1 MTGVVTGAGPAD
13 RAPVEEIRR
22 LIATVYASFADGDV
36 HDIESC
42 LDDAATIWDVFTTD
56 LIVGR
61 AQRDDFHA
69 RDRAQMRARGP
80 LHLEVGTALVDVC
93 GDVAWARYVVDFR
106 YDPPGAAH
114 GRVRVTDVLVRRGER
129 WRIVHH
135 HEGLAPSGPPS

>member
-1 MTGVVTGAGPAD
+1 MAD
-13 RAPVEEIRR
+13 RGGRAAVEEIQR

-36 HDIESC
+36 RGIESC
-42 LDDAATIWDVFTTD
+42 LDDGATIWDVFTPD
-56 LIVGR
+56 LILGR

-80 LHLEVGTALVDVC
+80 LHLEVGTALVDVQ

-106 YDPPGAAH
+106 YDPPGQAG
-114 GRVRVTDVLVRRGER
+114 GRVRVTDVLVRRSGG

-135 HEGLAPSGPPS
+135 HEGLTPAGPPA